1 MTSGKISRRRL
12 LTATAAVTGAAVAAP
27 LLAAGPAQAAVA
39 GPSANGW
46 PELPQAPWQP
56 VEGSGLQVQLAD
68 GAAALLLT
76 YVARRFHYEID
87 QLRAGDLTG
96 FTPTVAAGPAYET
109 NYRSGTA
116 LAIRPHAYP
125 FGVRGGF
132 YPQELVVIRDIL
144 AELAGTV
151 AWGGDFDQPKES
163 HFEIAYRPGH
173 PSLDAAVRRIDGT
186 ASAGAVDAFQPARRT
201 RAKQFERTNK

>member
-1 MTSGKISRRRL
+1 
-12 LTATAAVTGAAVAAP
+12 
-27 LLAAGPAQAAVA
+27 
-39 GPSANGW
+39 
-46 PELPQAPWQP
+46 
-56 VEGSGLQVQLAD
+56 VQLAGD
-68 GAAALLLT
+68 AALLLT

-109 NYRSGTA
+109 NHRSGTA

-125 FGVRGGF
+125 SGVRGGF

-151 AWGGDFDQPKES
+151 AWGGDFDQPKS
-163 HFEIAYRPGH
+163 PTSRSPTGRGTRASTPRSGASTAPRVPARSTRSSRPGAH
-173 PSLDAAVRRIDGT
+173 GPSNSSAQTSRAATG
-186 ASAGAVDAFQPARRT
+186 ARRL
-201 RAKQFERTNK
+201 R